1 VREGLEGVRV
11 EEDEHLPREL
21 VRDGVGALDDAPRE
35 VDALNAR
42 EEAARGVLVEFARD
56 DPTSARN
63 IRWRGGGILGGGG
76 VLLRLPRDGFFG
88 ALLWAAPSTE
98 TRRLPSRLRPG
109 RRDGFG
115 ETVLGVLAL

>member
-1 VREGLEGVRV
+1 LREGLEGVRV

-35 VDALNAR
+35 VDALDAR

-63 IRWRGGGILGGGG
+63 NGGRGGGILGGGG
-76 VLLRLPRDGFFG
+76 VFFG
-88 ALLWAAPSTE
+88 SRGWVFGAHLEAAPLAE
-98 TRRLPSRLRPG
+98 IRRGPARLRPG
-109 RRDGFG
+109 RR
-115 ETVLGVLAL
+115 EGVGVDVVA